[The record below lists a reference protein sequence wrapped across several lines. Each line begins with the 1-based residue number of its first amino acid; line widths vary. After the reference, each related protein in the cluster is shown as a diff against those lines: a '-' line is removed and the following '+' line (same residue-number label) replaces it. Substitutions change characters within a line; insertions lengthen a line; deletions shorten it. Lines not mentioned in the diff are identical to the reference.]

1 MSFEY
6 TPAEQE
12 RVQVAEFLGIKLD
25 PIGHADLAVVVIL
38 SIVYFVDILSVCF
51 LLWNR
56 NFPPLKSK
64 YPILMSSCML
74 ALFVW
79 FLGDLV
85 LKSHV
90 HVRGKQ
96 LSDCMLFCVW
106 MRVLFGN
113 FMVSALITIRSYALY
128 CIFRKNRAY
137 RGMRL
142 YVSVGVVVVV
152 AVTFILVTYLL
163 PRSETV
169 EYIELIQMC
178 NMSYMYRALVQGLLW
193 LTWIG
198 FAIINFRLRNIT
210 SSFNESLEM
219 GVACACVFIMLTF
232 NTIILYTHP
241 LYPTS
246 VVLRVTETVT
256 SHVIANFLWWFI
268 MYSSMYNC
276 AFRRQTYLAEWKD
289 KLVRDGLQKQY
300 QISRTDPFSST
311 MLSVDSN
318 HSAKMVTLHRD
329 MSEVYGYHHR
339 MSFSRN
345 SVNKQSEQAPSQHTS
360 QRRLWTGAT
369 GSGGTNSDG
378 SSNPRASAMS
388 EGDNLTVDDV
398 LVDES
403 SNNAILFS
411 PQRAI
416 VRPLNTLENISS
428 ATTIH
433 DGSLASRRHSDT
445 RELTPK

>member
-6 TPAEQE
+6 TPDEQK
-12 RVQVAEFLGIKLD
+12 RVQVAEFLGINLD

-128 CIFRKNRAY
+128 CIFRRNRAY
-137 RGMRL
+137 RGLRL
-142 YVSVGVVVVV
+142 YVSVGVVFVV

-169 EYIELIQMC
+169 EYIEAIQMC

-219 GVACACVFIMLTF
+219 GVACACVFILLTF

-246 VVLRVTETVT
+246 VVLRVTETVA

-300 QISRTDPFSST
+300 QISRSDPFAST

-345 SVNKQSEQAPSQHTS
+345 SVNKQSDHQAHSQHTS
-360 QRRLWTGAT
+360 QRRLWTGTAAA
-369 GSGGTNSDG
+369 SD
-378 SSNPRASAMS
+378 SNANTNPRASAMS
-388 EGDNLTVDDV
+388 EGDNIVSDDV
-398 LVDES
+398 VLADEA
-403 SNNAILFS
+403 SNNVILFS

-433 DGSLASRRHSDT
+433 DGASTSRRHSDT